1 MEHSLRIRDIFNL
14 AAPDSW
20 AASVMPSILALII
33 SYRIAGQLKADMAIC
48 LFLTAILMQ
57 SSVNALN
64 DYADFVKG
72 TDILEN
78 SPDASDA
85 VIVYGLNP
93 KTARNLGITFLVLA
107 FVPGIYTVYRCGW
120 VPLVIGLIGALV
132 VVLYSLGK
140 IPISY
145 LPVGELISGFVMGG
159 LITLAG
165 VYMLTNVLDIRVLL
179 LALPVIIG
187 IGMIMF
193 SNNGCDIERD
203 IQAGRRTL
211 PCILGK
217 ERTTICYRLMLLI
230 WSLSPILLLAL
241 FVGRFGILIYL
252 LECPVFAARLG
263 RQLTTPLGGKTRG
276 MIMGG
281 ITGLG
286 IMIEFAYYVALLT
299 GS

>member
-1 MEHSLRIRDIFNL
+1 MEHSLRIRDIINL

-33 SYRIAGQLKADMAIC
+33 SYRIAGQLKADMAVC
-48 LFLTAILMQ
+48 LFLIAILMQ

-64 DYADFVKG
+64 DYADFLKG

-93 KTARNLGITFLVLA
+93 KTARNLGIAFLVLA
-107 FVPGIYTVYRCGW
+107 LVLGGYTVYRCGW

-145 LPVGELISGFVMGG
+145 LPLGEVTSGFVMGG

-165 VYMLTNVLDIRVLL
+165 VYMLTNVLDLRVLL

-203 IQAGRRTL
+203 TQAGRRTL

-217 ERTTICYRLMLLI
+217 ERTMACYRLMLLI
-230 WSLSPILLLAL
+230 WILSPIPLLAM

-252 LECPVFAARLG
+252 LECPVFASRLV
-263 RQLTTPLGGKTRG
+263 RQLTTPLGGETRG
-276 MIMGG
+276 IIMGG

-286 IMIEFAYYVALLT
+286 IMMEFAYYVALLT
-299 GS
+299 GR